1 MLRGIVAACIVILI
15 TIFVCYDMVETVRQ
29 AALTPVNDLRGGLP
43 RDFTVMGT
51 VWNVVVVR

>member
-1 MLRGIVAACIVILI
+1 MLRGTLAACIVVLI
-15 TIFVCYDMVETVRQ
+15 TIFVCYDMVETVHQ

-43 RDFTVMGT
+43 RDFSVIGT